1 MSSIFRPTT
10 AADGPG
16 LAKLLASA
24 FDSPPQSSLLA
35 PAVMA
40 WKYWETRGDWSEPRS
55 YVLDREGVLSAHVG
69 LWPVQFNG
77 IRGVQ
82 MIDWAAAQESPGAG
96 ISLMQRLTRMFDFV
110 YSIGGSEMTRKL
122 LPASGFQE
130 VAQTWTAARP
140 LRPLRQALIHQ
151 SRNWKL
157 PVRAARNWWW
167 SKVPPAAP
175 AAAWSVEEIEPSQVS
190 AAGPE
195 FFPRASA
202 FFEYFLRCPA
212 APSRLYGLRSAGRP
226 EGHVL
231 LSLVRGQA
239 RLSGVWLREAA
250 EANWRAAFLL
260 AQCAARGIPG
270 ACEIAAK
277 GSQGVSGS
285 AATQA
290 GLRMVATAPVFLLSK
305 QKRFAPP
312 SGFQFQLIDD
322 DGAFLDIGRTD
333 HLT

>member
-10 AADGPG
+10 AVDRPQ
-16 LAKLLASA
+16 LVELLASA
-24 FDSPPQSSLLA
+24 FESPPQSSLLV

-40 WKYWETRGDWSEPRS
+40 WKYWEARGDWSEPRS
-55 YVLDREGVLSAHVG
+55 YVLEREGVLSAHVG

-82 MIDWAAAQESPGAG
+82 MIDWAAAQKSPGAG
-96 ISLMQRLTRMFDFV
+96 ISLLQRLTRMFDFV
-110 YSIGGSEMTRKL
+110 YSIGGSAITRKL
-122 LPASGFQE
+122 LPAYGFLE
-130 VAQTWTAARP
+130 VAQTWIAARP

-157 PVRAARNWWW
+157 PARAARNWWW
-167 SKVPPAAP
+167 SKVPPTAP
-175 AAAWSVEEIEPSQVS
+175 AAGWSIEAIEPSQVS
-190 AAGPE
+190 AAGSE
-195 FFPRASA
+195 FFPRTSG

-239 RLSGVWLREAA
+239 RISGVWLREAA
-250 EANWRAAFLL
+250 EANWHAAFLM

-277 GSQGVSGS
+277 GSQGASGS
-285 AATQA
+285 AAAHA
-290 GLRMVATAPVFLLSK
+290 GLKMLGTAPVFLLSK

-312 SGFQFQLIDD
+312 ADFQFQLIDD

-333 HLT
+333 QLT